1 MTQTAAPQDVSRP
14 FARYLLDTRLE
25 DIPRNVLAATKRSL
39 FDTVG
44 VMLAG
49 SGPHGGAHK
58 VVKMLSAW
66 GGVRSSTVIGHDIQL
81 PAPHAAFANG
91 AMAHQF
97 DFDDTHDEAVAHP
110 TANTFSA
117 GMAVAESLKH
127 CEGSTL
133 LRAIVL
139 SNDLTCRLGLAIE
152 GSLYEYP
159 WTRPPIIG
167 IWGATAA
174 ASILLGLDEN
184 QIRSAFGLTLHQTA
198 NTLECLYAPNSEVRG
213 LRDGFS
219 TRNGVTAACMSQAG
233 IQADHT
239 AFEGRFGLF
248 HAYFRGEYRR
258 EALLDGL
265 GSRFEG
271 ERISIKPWPSAR
283 ETHAT
288 IQAVLELRSK
298 HRLEPGS
305 IRSIMLHV
313 GKTNLEF
320 CEPGHM
326 RRAPP
331 SRMDALS
338 SLPYA
343 VAVALRHGNVPLSAY
358 GRGGLGD
365 PAVLQIAQKVSW
377 TVDDERSLDGTI
389 EGGRVEITLENGDV
403 LKHTVRHA
411 IGHPDHPLDQAY
423 LFDKFSSCGQMA
435 FATPPQDA
443 IQTLWDTIET
453 LEERPLADLT
463 QAVRALTTE
472 HAVDAGVTS

>member
-1 MTQTAAPQDVSRP
+1 MTQCPPTDASRP

-25 DIPRNVLAATKRSL
+25 DIPPAVIAATKRSL

-49 SGPHGGAHK
+49 SGPHGGAHR
-58 VVKMLSAW
+58 VVRMLSMW
-66 GGVRSSTVIGHDIQL
+66 GGLPSSTVIGHELRL

-97 DFDDTHDEAVAHP
+97 DFDDTHDQAVAHP
-110 TANTFSA
+110 TANTLAA
-117 GMAVAESLKH
+117 GLAVAEALD
-127 CEGSTL
+127 GATGGDL
-133 LRAIVL
+133 LRAVVL
-139 SNDLTCRLGLAIE
+139 GNDLTCRLGLAIE

-174 ASILLGLDEN
+174 ASVLLGLDEDR
-184 QIRSAFGLTLHQTA
+184 IRSAFGLTLHQTA
-198 NTLECLYAPNSEVRG
+198 NTLECLYSPNSEVRG

-219 TRNGVTAACMSQAG
+219 ARNGVTAACMAQAG

-258 EALLDGL
+258 AALLDEL

-271 ERISIKPWPSAR
+271 EHVSIKPWPSAR

-288 IQAVLELRSK
+288 IQAVLELRDR
-298 HRLEPGS
+298 HELDPAS
-305 IRSIMLHV
+305 IRSVMLRV

-320 CEPGHM
+320 CEPGDV

-343 VAVALRHGNVPLSAY
+343 VAVALRHGNVPLTAY
-358 GRGGLGD
+358 VSERLGD
-365 PAVLQIAQKVSW
+365 PAVLDIARKVHW
-377 TVDDERSLDGTI
+377 TEDDECSLDGTI
-389 EGGRVEITLENGDV
+389 EGGRVSVTLDDGRV
-403 LKHTVRHA
+403 LTHSVRHA
-411 IGHPDHPLDQAY
+411 IGHPDHPLDRSY
-423 LFDKFSSCGQMA
+423 LFDKFASCGQMA
-435 FATPPQDA
+435 AAPPSQQA
-443 IQTLWDTIET
+443 IQELWGVIDT
-453 LEERPLADLT
+453 LETRPLADLT
-463 QAVRALTTE
+463 GAIRALN
-472 HAVDAGVTS
+472 AGHTMNLKAAP

>member
-1 MTQTAAPQDVSRP
+1 MTQPPPTDASRP

-25 DIPRNVLAATKRSL
+25 DVPPVVIAATKRSL

-49 SGPHGGAHK
+49 SGPHGGAHR
-58 VVKMLSAW
+58 VVRMLSMW
-66 GGVRSSTVIGHDIQL
+66 GGLPSSTVIGHELRL

-97 DFDDTHDEAVAHP
+97 DFDDTHDQAVAHP
-110 TANTFSA
+110 TANTLAA
-117 GMAVAESLKH
+117 GLAVAEALDGAS
-127 CEGSTL
+127 GGDL
-133 LRAIVL
+133 LRAVVL
-139 SNDLTCRLGLAIE
+139 GNDLTCRLGLAIE

-174 ASILLGLDEN
+174 ASVLLGLDEDR
-184 QIRSAFGLTLHQTA
+184 IRSAFGLTLHQTA
-198 NTLECLYAPNSEVRG
+198 NTLECLYSPNSEVRG

-219 TRNGVTAACMSQAG
+219 ARNGVTAACMAQAG

-258 EALLDGL
+258 AALLDEL

-271 ERISIKPWPSAR
+271 EHVSIKPWPSAR

-288 IQAVLELRSK
+288 IQAVLELRDR
-298 HRLEPGS
+298 HELDPAS
-305 IRSIMLHV
+305 IRSVMLRV

-320 CEPGHM
+320 CEPGDV

-338 SLPYA
+338 GTLPCRRA
-343 VAVALRHGNVPLSAY
+343 TAMCRSAPMSAKDWAIPPCWISRARCT
-358 GRGGLGD
+358 GPKTTSARWTARSRGGGSASHSTMAACSRTAYAM
-365 PAVLQIAQKVSW
+365 PSAIPIIPW
-377 TVDDERSLDGTI
+377 TAPICSTSSQAAGRWQPPRLRSRQYKSCGTSSI
-389 EGGRVEITLENGDV
+389 RW
-403 LKHTVRHA
+403 RHA
-411 IGHPDHPLDQAY
+411 RWPI
-423 LFDKFSSCGQMA
+423 
-435 FATPPQDA
+435 
-443 IQTLWDTIET
+443 
-453 LEERPLADLT
+453 
-463 QAVRALTTE
+463 
-472 HAVDAGVTS
+472 